1 MKLLVS
7 ILSATESSYI
17 PTIGTSKKGGRNTL
31 QLNHRNTD
39 FEVKHLTSCR
49 AALELDPMHVN
60 TLYNIAVMFDTHCD
74 RKIEAETMYRRA
86 LLEDPVHTF
95 ALYNLAVLLEERL
108 EIEPCMVHNSSTQ
121 NSFEASRSSS
131 IPNISHDSVGILDP
145 SYLIED
151 LKGVNNMES
160 NAFKDVAM
168 GNIGSEEREAL
179 IKEIRSLH
187 EQSMHLNPFDVPT
200 IADYGR

>member
-1 MKLLVS
+1 MWFT
-7 ILSATESSYI
+7 A
-17 PTIGTSKKGGRNTL
+17 
-31 QLNHRNTD
+31 
-39 FEVKHLTSCR
+39 CR
-49 AALELDPMHVN
+49 AALEVDPMHVN

-74 RKIEAETMYRRA
+74 RKAEAETMYRRA

-121 NSFEASRSSS
+121 NSFKPSGTSS
-131 IPNISHDSVGILDP
+131 IPNNISRDSVGILDP
-145 SYLIED
+145 SSLTED
-151 LKGVNNMES
+151 LKGVINMES
-160 NAFKDVAM
+160 NAFKDVAR
-168 GNIGSEEREAL
+168 GNIASEERVAL

-187 EQSMHLNPFDVPT
+187 QQSMHLNPSDVPT